1 MKKILVLMLVLGIA
15 SMAPAALTL
24 TGPTTVAVGGTIT
37 LTLSADAESVL
48 IGDFGYVYV
57 GGLGNDPVSNIT
69 MLTAMSDG
77 DFSGLLYTANTYTYF
92 YFVGADAP
100 AEVPPPLSAGP
111 WLTFDVT
118 ASVTPLSGVINVSVI
133 SFRGYSGDTHAITVI
148 PEPMTIGLLG
158 LGGLFL
164 RRRK

>member
-15 SMAPAALTL
+15 SMATAALTL
-24 TGPTTVAVGGTIT
+24 SGPTQVAVGGTIT
-37 LTLSADAESVL
+37 ITVTADAESVDDFP
-48 IGDFGYVYV
+48 GDYGYIYV
-57 GGLGNDPVSNIT
+57 GSDSFSNVT
-69 MLTAMSDG
+69 MLSSMSDG
-77 DFSGLLYTANTYTYF
+77 DMSVIIIYAYDF
-92 YFVGADAP
+92 YFKGLDDTGQSSPFLSVGD
-100 AEVPPPLSAGP
+100 

-118 ASVTPLSGVINVSVI
+118 ADSTTQGNTITITLDSNL
-133 SFRGYSGDTHAITVI
+133 FADDTHVITVI